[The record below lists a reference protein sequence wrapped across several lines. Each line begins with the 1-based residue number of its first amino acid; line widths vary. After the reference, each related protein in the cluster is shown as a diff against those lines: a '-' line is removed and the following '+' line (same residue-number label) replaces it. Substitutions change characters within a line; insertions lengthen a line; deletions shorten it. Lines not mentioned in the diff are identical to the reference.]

1 MLNGKDDE
9 IGRLTEQVMNL
20 EDRLE
25 NQSPISSKR
34 KNSPIGRSP
43 QANKNL
49 VKGYGAVTNLE
60 NKLIELTKE
69 NKEL

>member
-1 MLNGKDDE
+1 LNDLLNGKDDE

-43 QANKNL
+43 
-49 VKGYGAVTNLE
+49 
-60 NKLIELTKE
+60 
-69 NKEL
+69 